1 MLQIM
6 HLFWNSTVPT
16 MLFPYILLYDKTDDD
31 IIRRRLLIDGDGG
44 NDDKR
49 INSLL
54 RMLVRW
60 CNMPENDEESHLTY
74 QRMLATLAQCEYN
87 MEKSVLVYE
96 MNLTEQKKYEHL
108 NQDIEEKI
116 SEATSKI
123 IDCKQEL
130 QEAKR
135 IRKNRQEYDAL
146 AKVIQRHPDRLETT
160 KQLQELDKELVKLK
174 NHKNQIQ
181 EKLDLRRKQ
190 FHVLISA
197 IHDLEGILEDDEK
210 KEDMETN

>member
-1 MLQIM
+1 MSVNL
-6 HLFWNSTVPT
+6 
-16 MLFPYILLYDKTDDD
+16 KDD

>member
-1 MLQIM
+1 MA
-6 HLFWNSTVPT
+6 V
-16 MLFPYILLYDKTDDD
+16 TDDD

-197 IHDLEGILEDDEK
+197 IHDLEGILEGK
-210 KEDMETN
+210 YLLPFTN

>member
-1 MLQIM
+1 MA
-6 HLFWNSTVPT
+6 V
-16 MLFPYILLYDKTDDD
+16 TDDD

-54 RMLVRW
+54 RMLIRW
-60 CNMPENDEESHLTY
+60 CNMPENEESHLTY
-74 QRMLATLAQCEYN
+74 QRMLAILAHCEYN

-96 MNLTEQKKYEHL
+96 MNLSEQKKYELL
-108 NQDIEEKI
+108 NQDIEDKI
-116 SEATSKI
+116 ADATTKI
-123 IDCKQEL
+123 IECKQEL
-130 QEAKR
+130 QEAKQ

-174 NHKNQIQ
+174 SRKKHIQ

-197 IHDLEGILEDDEK
+197 IYELESIVEEDDKNE
-210 KEDMETN
+210 EMEEAS

>member
-1 MLQIM
+1 MA
-6 HLFWNSTVPT
+6 V
-16 MLFPYILLYDKTDDD
+16 TDDD